1 MLTTT
6 DTRYPKGIDAD
17 WIANHA
23 EDYYNNSIQVGDEHW
38 TTLLSAAK
46 ANHVFLA
53 MGLSEKTN
61 QSIYMAQAFISPY
74 GELLHL
80 RHKLRPSGIERY
92 LWSDGTA
99 DGLKVLDTPY
109 GRLGLLECWEHFHPS
124 MTFNMQAQAENIHV
138 AAYPYNPDYND
149 SNALY
154 WETLEVNGAA
164 TRLYAVNSGAITLM
178 TSIGYSAV
186 LSGEGLVTAEVKAS
200 VPYDEQPMLYA
211 SINTTAFSNVSYNV
225 DGEQS
230 WGILQQIEDSWP
242 YYVPKVEGTYVK
254 QKTILMS
261 DIEAYSAAYLS
272 SNGTTNA
279 TLP

>member
-1 MLTTT
+1 
-6 DTRYPKGIDAD
+6 
-17 WIANHA
+17 
-23 EDYYNNSIQVGDEHW
+23 
-38 TTLLSAAK
+38 
-46 ANHVFLA
+46 

-61 QSIYMAQAFISPY
+61 QSIYMAQALISPY

-138 AAYPYNPDYND
+138 ATYPYNPDYND

-164 TRLYAVNSGAITLM
+164 TRLYAVNSGAIALM

-200 VPYDEQPMLYA
+200 VPYDEQPILYA

-230 WGILQQIEDSWP
+230 WGVLQQIEDSWP

-261 DIEAYSAAYLS
+261 DIEAYSAAYLG